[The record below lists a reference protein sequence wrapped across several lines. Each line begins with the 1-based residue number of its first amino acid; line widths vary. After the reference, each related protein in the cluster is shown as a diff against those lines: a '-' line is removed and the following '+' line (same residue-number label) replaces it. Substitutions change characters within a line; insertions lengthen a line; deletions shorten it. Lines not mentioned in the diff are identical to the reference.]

1 VRTALERLAGV
12 AKAEV
17 TYRPGRAVVHY
28 DPAKITVEQ
37 MVEAVRKAGFQARRL
52 DVRPGG

>member
-17 TYRPGRAVVHY
+17 TFEPGRAVVRY
-28 DPAKITVEQ
+28 DPATVTIEQ
-37 MVEAVRKAGFQARRL
+37 MIEAVRTAGFQARRL
-52 DVRPGG
+52 DAAPGG